1 MHITFF
7 CKINYKIDQKS
18 ELIMKRHERNGLKRH
33 LEVVFTFKYI
43 TDKVH
48 PGLLWDNHIL

>member
-7 CKINYKIDQKS
+7 KINYKIDQKS